1 MYCEDWHVQIYLFD
15 FKLTWAERSDKLFCY
30 SLGVNFSH
38 FLFLLQKVNSK
49 QTGFFFHKYGKN
61 VFSSRG
67 QCNYIINFYSCF
79 LWPFFFSESKCRFA
93 QACLHG
99 NAIILKFYFFYLKV
113 KFWSQ
118 QISFLLIGIII
129 VTSIRGL
136 LITLT
141 RVRMYK
147 KTFTL
152 CTQASLICLSAFI
165 HVCVCPLNH
174 YSSIYHHFTH
184 SKPSLIFQFIY
195 LVFIPLSVQDF
206 THLSIHRVFSISLSI
221 QPLLI
226 FLSTQ
231 SLLICISNQPSFY
244 VYLTFTHL
252 SVRPVLTH

>member
-1 MYCEDWHVQIYLFD
+1 MYCEDRDVQIYIFD
-15 FKLTWAERSDKLFCY
+15 FKLTWAERSNKLFCY
-30 SLGVNFSH
+30 SSGVNFSH
-38 FLFLLQKVNSK
+38 FLFLLQKLKVNSK

-79 LWPFFFSESKCRFA
+79 LWPFFSLNQSADLLKLVCMEMHLFSSF
-93 QACLHG
+93 
-99 NAIILKFYFFYLKV
+99 IFFYLKV

-152 CTQASLICLSAFI
+152 CTQASLIC
-165 HVCVCPLNH
+165 
-174 YSSIYHHFTH
+174 
-184 SKPSLIFQFIY
+184 
-195 LVFIPLSVQDF
+195 
-206 THLSIHRVFSISLSI
+206 
-221 QPLLI
+221 
-226 FLSTQ
+226 
-231 SLLICISNQPSFY
+231 QPSFMC
-244 VYLTFTHL
+244 V
-252 SVRPVLTH
+252 SVH

>member
-1 MYCEDWHVQIYLFD
+1 MTI
-15 FKLTWAERSDKLFCY
+15 
-30 SLGVNFSH
+30 
-38 FLFLLQKVNSK
+38 
-49 QTGFFFHKYGKN
+49 
-61 VFSSRG
+61 
-67 QCNYIINFYSCF
+67 
-79 LWPFFFSESKCRFA
+79 FFFSESKCRFA

-206 THLSIHRVFSISLSI
+206 THLSIHPVFSISLSI